1 MPIWTSHQSGIG
13 SSEFSEVSAGLEQPG
28 SGSVAPAKSRESF
41 RPSPSSSEPLE
52 HFGGGAGSVRQLRT
66 FSCSSA
72 VGPLRRQNA
81 IVYGLSQLTGP
92 LSTRP
97 TSTIVASGSLSST
110 EASATGS
117 YTVHSRPLLAV
128 HDSTPGARS

>member
-13 SSEFSEVSAGLEQPG
+13 SSEFSEVSFVLEQPG
-28 SGSVAPAKSRESF
+28 SGSVAPAARRESF
-41 RPSPSSSEPLE
+41 TPSPSSSLSLV

-66 FSCSSA
+66 FSRSSA

-92 LSTRP
+92 FSTRL
-97 TSTIVASGSLSST
+97 TSTMVASGSLMST
-110 EASATGS
+110 EASAIGS
-117 YTVHSRPLLAV
+117 KTVHSRPLFAV
-128 HDSTPGARS
+128 HDNTPGAR